1 MMTPRLLRLVC
12 VGILRTVN
20 GCSCDLSPSNTHP
33 SYRGEGRSDQG
44 PRRADD
50 EADRQHSR
58 QDRH

>member
-1 MMTPRLLRLVC
+1 MMTRILLMLVC

-20 GCSCDLSPSNTHP
+20 GCSFDPSPYNTHP
-33 SYRGEGRSDQG
+33 SYRGEGRSGQG